1 MLEGILNLPDG
12 EEEDDEFQVL
22 GSTSVRVGVV
32 KGVVD
37 TKEEEEDDD
46 VEDMRKR
53 TILRIDVR
61 RSRLCCSCWDSEQSA
76 STTCSQNKTK
86 TNCSKQILYKKICG
100 KLRDLFL
107 NCKQLKRIKKEKNH
121 VMCPSNKEIKWN

>member
-61 RSRLCCSCWDSEQSA
+61 RSRLCCSC
-76 STTCSQNKTK
+76 
-86 TNCSKQILYKKICG
+86 
-100 KLRDLFL
+100 
-107 NCKQLKRIKKEKNH
+107 
-121 VMCPSNKEIKWN
+121 